1 MGQLSLG
8 AAAVVLFVLVGR
20 NFVLYVGK
28 RVTEDRKQHAE
39 ELERLTKSWEARL
52 DDQVKIR
59 QAWEDSAKSLQKTV
73 AEQSDQLDRLLP
85 GMDTVVKTIEAIRQE
100 LTRR

>member
-20 NFVLYVGK
+20 SFISYVGK
-28 RVTEDRKQHAE
+28 RVTEDREQHNQ

-52 DDQVKIR
+52 EEQVKVR
-59 QAWEDSAKSLQKTV
+59 QSWEDATRSLQKTV
-73 AEQSDQLDRLLP
+73 EEQSDQLDKLLP
-85 GMDTVVKTIEAIRQE
+85 GMDTVVRTIEAIRQE

>member
-1 MGQLSLG
+1 VGQLSLG

-20 NFVLYVGK
+20 TFVSYVGK
-28 RVTEDRKQHAE
+28 RVTEDREQHAR

-52 DDQVKIR
+52 DDQVKVR
-59 QAWEDSAKSLQKTV
+59 LSWEDATRSLQKTV
-73 AEQSDQLDRLLP
+73 EEQSDQLDKLLP
-85 GMDTVVKTIEAIRQE
+85 GMDTVVRAIEVIRQE